1 MKKNIVLRRSVEV
14 RCWHVVG
21 QVARASRRP
30 ELMPVLLRTRERGG
44 TSVEDVAAHLLFEPR
59 SRKVVAQRLL
69 QIATRYGLVEKTE
82 LGFQLTEAGVA
93 AVESEQV
100 FVPEQGTWTIWTST
114 DPLLAS
120 PVLRIDPWR
129 EPTAYEEV
137 RANEVEREWVKIARE
152 LRESIGRV
160 ATPWA
165 SGGDPLRI
173 DQLDERAEIADPDAS
188 LHVSWH
194 VNEGLTRLQ
203 GVLAGIRVDTALDAP
218 KIEPTDVWHDL
229 LESECL
235 WDCWDDAAQA
245 LRVGFEET
253 TDRERDPMRRDLRV
267 QDPTISGLRKFDTSV
282 VRDVALRAASAE
294 DAAAWA
300 AWRLNARVREYAT
313 SERFSTWSAE
323 AAEPFS
329 EFVPRLPTRGE
340 LAGEAWRTRADRPA
354 PVAWH
359 LVAAEDWNL

>member
-1 MKKNIVLRRSVEV
+1 MTKNIVLQRSVEV

-21 QVARASRRP
+21 QVARANRRR
-30 ELMPVLLRTRERGG
+30 ELMPVLLRTRERGS

-59 SRKVVAQRLL
+59 SRLIVAQRLL
-69 QIATRYGLVEKTE
+69 QIAKRYGLLEPKE
-82 LGFQLTEAGVA
+82 LGFQLTEAGLA

-129 EPTAYEEV
+129 EPTAYEDV
-137 RANEVEREWVKIARE
+137 RMNEEERKSVKIARE

-165 SGGDPLRI
+165 SKGTPLRI
-173 DQLDERAEIADPDAS
+173 DQLDERAEAAEPGAS
-188 LHVSWH
+188 LHVSWN
-194 VNEGLTRLQ
+194 VNEGSVRLK
-203 GVLAGIRVDTALDAP
+203 GVLAGSPVDTVLDAP
-218 KIEPTDVWHDL
+218 GIDATEVWHDL
-229 LESECL
+229 LASEGL

-245 LRVGFEET
+245 LRVHFREAS
-253 TDRERDPMRRDLRV
+253 DRERDAMRRDLRV
-267 QDPTISGLRKFDTSV
+267 QDPAISGLGRFDTLV
-282 VRDVALRAASAE
+282 VRDVALRASSAQ
-294 DAAAWA
+294 DAADWA

-313 SERFSTWSAE
+313 AERFSDWCAD
-323 AAEPFS
+323 AVAPFS
-329 EFVPRLPTRGE
+329 DFVPRLPTRRE
-340 LAGEAWRTRADRPA
+340 LADGAWRSRAERPA